1 MLTQTQTARLRA
13 LPAVLES
20 MRQLDHQSAQA
31 ARVVGSLMMT
41 VTRPL
46 LAVIQTSA
54 CRFVQ
59 LALKMTTA
67 MRLRRVLRVKAARME
82 LVAYSQGR
90 NVSCVKLVLPTM
102 TAMPQHRV
110 RTAYL
115 DFLL

>member
-46 LAVIQTSA
+46 LAVIQQHA
-54 CRFVQ
+54 RRFVQ

-67 MRLRRVLRVKAARME
+67 MRALRVSNARLAHM
-82 LVAYSQGR
+82 LQVVSSQSPDVR
-90 NVSCVKLVLPTM
+90 LALPGSQM
-102 TAMPQHRV
+102 LILMH
-110 RTAYL
+110 
-115 DFLL
+115 